1 MNASFPLTDSFGRRI
16 EYLRISLTERCDL
29 RCAYCRP
36 ARQRSASTDLLSTD
50 DVAAI
55 ARAALGLG
63 VRRIRLTGGEP
74 LLRPDLTDIVRRVA
88 ALPGL
93 ADLSLTTNGQ
103 DLASHADALAEAGLR
118 RVNISLDSLDPE
130 VYATITGGGRLDGV
144 LAGIEAALQAKLSP
158 VKVNV
163 VVTSPE
169 ALGRE
174 QLSRFADLLR
184 TRPLHVRFIEAMPT
198 CGHAAY
204 VPAQRLLQA
213 LSALGELTPVAGPDG
228 GGPAQ
233 YYQLED
239 CEGTFGV
246 ITPISEPFCASCNRL
261 RVTAQGDLLACLFSP
276 GGVSLLPALREG
288 DPVAA
293 VAAIICAVTAAKP
306 RRYGDIAE
314 PSGIVAM
321 HVIGG

>member
-1 MNASFPLTDSFGRRI
+1 
-16 EYLRISLTERCDL
+16 
-29 RCAYCRP
+29 
-36 ARQRSASTDLLSTD
+36 
-50 DVAAI
+50 V
-55 ARAALGLG
+55 
-63 VRRIRLTGGEP
+63 RLTGGEP
-74 LLRPDLTDIVRRVA
+74 LLRADLIEVVRQMV

-93 ADLSLTTNGQ
+93 EDLSLTTNAQ
-103 DLASHADALAEAGLR
+103 DLASHAADLAAAGLR

-130 VYATITGGGRLDGV
+130 VYAAITGGGRLDRV
-144 LAGIEAALQAKLSP
+144 LAGIEAALEAGLSP

-174 QLSRFADLLR
+174 QLSRFADLIR

-204 VPAQRLLQA
+204 VPAQRLLHE
-213 LSALGELTPVAGPDG
+213 LSALGELTPVEGPDG

-233 YYQLED
+233 YYQLD
-239 CEGTFGV
+239 GCEGTFGI

-276 GGVSLLPALREG
+276 AGVSLLPALRGG
-288 DPVAA
+288 DPVSA
-293 VAAIICAVTAAKP
+293 VAAVICAVTAAKP